1 MATNNNTT
9 RPMIKKSQNNQCS
22 SKQEQTFAYPEKTDD
37 EKIDATARY
46 ILERYLPAFKELA
59 K

>member
-9 RPMIKKSQNNQCS
+9 RPMIKKRQYNQS
-22 SKQEQTFAYPEKTDD
+22 SLQPEQAVAYAEETDD
-37 EKIDATARY
+37 EKFDAAARY

>member
-1 MATNNNTT
+1 
-9 RPMIKKSQNNQCS
+9 MIKKRQYNQS
-22 SKQEQTFAYPEKTDD
+22 SLQPEQAVAYAEETDD
-37 EKIDATARY
+37 EKFDAAARY